1 MTQLNLNL
9 PGRFN
14 AAEYFVDRN
23 VDEGRGDKTAI
34 LYEDQ
39 SYTYRE
45 FLENVNRMSN
55 VLTELGV
62 RMEDRVMLLL
72 RDTPEML
79 FSFYGAIKIGAV
91 PIPSNILMK
100 APDFLYMLNDSRA
113 AALII
118 DGVFLPEIEKI
129 LNQAVFLKKVI
140 VCGDT
145 DHEHLSFNS
154 LLEKANPDIQAA
166 ETTPDDV
173 AFWLY
178 SGRNPEKLMGAVHH
192 HSHMVYCSE
201 AYAKGILN
209 MTDRDQA
216 MGSFLFFAYG
226 LGNGAYFPFAV
237 GATTILISH
246 PPKPELFYEDLV
258 KYQPTLF
265 FTVPTLLGVLAE
277 YKKTCRSEGN
287 ELRPVESLRAC
298 ISSAEILSPEIY
310 HRFKEEFGVEI
321 LDGTGS
327 TEICHIFL
335 SNRFGEIK
343 AGSTGKVVPGYD
355 ARLLDDDG
363 QPVKIAQV
371 GNLMISGGSI
381 ASAYWNQREET
392 KLNMQG
398 QWFVTGDRYMVD
410 EDGYYYFRGRS
421 DDMLR
426 VGGKWLAPGEVEN
439 TLNQHPA
446 IVESAVVGY
455 QDTEDL
461 IKPYAFVVLKS
472 EHEPSPD
479 LEEEIKEFVRDRIA
493 AYKYPRWIEFVDRI
507 PKTTGGKIQRFIL
520 QERIKTRG

>member
-1 MTQLNLNL
+1 MLELNL
-9 PGRFN
+9 PRRFN
-14 AAEYFVDRN
+14 AAQYFVDRN
-23 VDEGRGDKTAI
+23 VEEGRGEQTAI
-34 LYEDQ
+34 LFEDQ
-39 SYTYRE
+39 VYTYKQ
-45 FLENVNRMSN
+45 FSENVDRTAN
-55 VLTELGV
+55 VLTALGV
-62 RMEDRVMLLL
+62 GVENRVMLLL

-79 FSFYGAIKIGAV
+79 FSFYGAMKSGAV

-113 AALII
+113 VVLIVDAA
-118 DGVFLPEIEKI
+118 FLPEVEKI
-129 LNQAVFLKKVI
+129 LDQARFLKKIV

-145 DHEHLSFNS
+145 DHDYLSFGK
-154 LLEKANPDIQAA
+154 LLEKAHPAFKAA
-166 ETTPDDV
+166 ETTPDDA

-209 MTDRDQA
+209 MTSADRA

-237 GATTILISH
+237 GATTVLISH
-246 PPKPELFYEDLV
+246 PPKPELFYQDLV

-265 FTVPTLLGVLAE
+265 FTVPTLLGSLAE
-277 YKKTCRSEGN
+277 YKNTCRQAGKDLPS
-287 ELRPVESLRAC
+287 VTSLRAC

-310 HRFKEEFGVEI
+310 NRFKEAFGVEV

-343 AGSTGKVVPGYD
+343 PGSTGKLVPGYQ

-363 QPVKIAQV
+363 QPVEPGQV
-371 GNLMISGGSI
+371 GHLMISGGSI
-381 ASAYWNQREET
+381 ASAYWNQRKET

-398 QWFVTGDRYMVD
+398 QWFVTGDRYLVD
-410 EDGYYYFRGRS
+410 EDGYYFFRGRS

-426 VGGKWLAPGEVEN
+426 VGGKWLAPQEVEN
-439 TLNQHPA
+439 TLNEHPA
-446 IVESAVVGY
+446 VEESAVVGY
-455 QDTEDL
+455 QDAEDL

-472 EHEPSPD
+472 GCSSSRE
-479 LEEEIKEFVRDRIA
+479 LEEEIKQFVRDRIA
-493 AYKYPRWIEFVDRI
+493 TYKFPRWIEFTDHI
-507 PKTTGGKIQRFIL
+507 PKTTGGKIQRFVL
-520 QERIKTRG
+520 QERIKARG

>member
-1 MTQLNLNL
+1 MLELNL
-9 PGRFN
+9 PRRFN
-14 AAEYFVDRN
+14 AAQYFVDRH
-23 VDEGRGDKTAI
+23 VDEGRGEQTAI

-39 SYTYRE
+39 SFTYRQ
-45 FLENVNRMSN
+45 FLENVNRTAN
-55 VLTELGV
+55 TLTELGLG
-62 RMEDRVMLLL
+62 MENRIMLLL

-113 AALII
+113 AVLII
-118 DGVFLPEIEKI
+118 DAVFLPEVSKI
-129 LNQAVFLKKVI
+129 LDQAIFLKSVI
-140 VCGDT
+140 VCGDA
-145 DHEHLSFNS
+145 DHDYLCFDE
-154 LLEKANPDIQAA
+154 LLEKSNTAFKAA
-166 ETTPDDV
+166 ETTPDDT

-178 SGRNPEKLMGAVHH
+178 SGRNSEILMGAVHH

-209 MTDRDQA
+209 MTAKDRA

-246 PPKPELFYEDLV
+246 APKPELFYQDLV

-277 YKKTCRSEGN
+277 YKKTCRSEGT
-287 ELRPVESLRAC
+287 ELPPVESLRAC

-310 HRFKEEFGVEI
+310 RRFKEEFGVEI
-321 LDGTGS
+321 LEGTGS

-335 SNRFGEIK
+335 SSRFGEIK
-343 AGSTGKVVPGYD
+343 PGSTGKLVPGYD

-363 QPVKIAQV
+363 HPVQTGQV

-381 ASAYWNQREET
+381 ASAYWNQRKET

-398 QWFVTGDRYMVD
+398 DWFVTGDRYLVD
-410 EDGYYYFRGRS
+410 DEGYY
-421 DDMLR
+421 
-426 VGGKWLAPGEVEN
+426 
-439 TLNQHPA
+439 
-446 IVESAVVGY
+446 
-455 QDTEDL
+455 
-461 IKPYAFVVLKS
+461 
-472 EHEPSPD
+472 
-479 LEEEIKEFVRDRIA
+479 
-493 AYKYPRWIEFVDRI
+493 
-507 PKTTGGKIQRFIL
+507 
-520 QERIKTRG
+520 

>member
-1 MTQLNLNL
+1 MIELNL
-9 PGRFN
+9 PRRFN
-14 AAEYFVDRN
+14 AAAYFVDRN
-23 VDEGRGDKTAI
+23 VEEGRGEQTAI
-34 LYEDQ
+34 LFEDQ
-39 SYTYRE
+39 VYTYQR
-45 FLENVNRMSN
+45 FSENVNRTAN
-55 VLTELGV
+55 VLAEMGGG
-62 RMEDRVMLLL
+62 MENRVMLLL

-79 FSFYGAIKIGAV
+79 FSFYGAIKSGAV

-113 AALII
+113 PVLIVDAA
-118 DGVFLPEIEKI
+118 FLPEVEKI
-129 LNQAVFLKKVI
+129 LDQARFLKKVI
-140 VCGDT
+140 VCGNA
-145 DHEHLSFNS
+145 DHDHLSFDA
-154 LLEKANPDIQAA
+154 LLSKANPEFKAA
-166 ETTPDDV
+166 ETTPDDA

-178 SGRNPEKLMGAVHH
+178 SGRNPEKLMAAVHH

-209 MTDRDQA
+209 MTSADRA

-246 PPKPELFYEDLV
+246 PPKPELFYKDLV

-277 YKKTCRSEGN
+277 YKKTCRTEGKD
-287 ELRPVESLRAC
+287 LPPVESLRAC

-310 HRFKEEFGVEI
+310 QRFKAEFGVEI

-343 AGSTGKVVPGYD
+343 TGSTGKVVPGYE
-355 ARLLDDDG
+355 ARLVDDDG
-363 QPVKIAQV
+363 QPVKAGQI
-371 GNLMISGGSI
+371 GNLMIRGGSI
-381 ASAYWNQREET
+381 ASAYWNQRKET

-398 QWFVTGDRYMVD
+398 EWFVTGDRYQVD
-410 EDGYYYFRGRS
+410 EDGFYFFRGRS

-426 VGGKWLAPGEVEN
+426 VGGKWLAPQEVEN

-446 IVESAVVGY
+446 VKESAVVGY
-455 QDTEDL
+455 QDAEDL

-472 EHEPSPD
+472 DRSPSPE
-479 LEEEIKEFVRDRIA
+479 LEEEIKQFVRDRIA
-493 AYKYPRWIEFVDRI
+493 IYKYPRWIEFADHI
-507 PKTTGGKIQRFIL
+507 PKTTGGKIQRFVL
-520 QERIKTRG
+520 QERIKARG